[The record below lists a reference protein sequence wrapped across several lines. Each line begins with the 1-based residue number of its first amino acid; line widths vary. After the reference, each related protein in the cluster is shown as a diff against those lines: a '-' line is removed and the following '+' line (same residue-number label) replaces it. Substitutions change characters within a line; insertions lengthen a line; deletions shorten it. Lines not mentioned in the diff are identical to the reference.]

1 VSSSVD
7 PSGPTDSGN
16 EPPPLRV
23 LLIEDHA
30 DLAAVT
36 AALLESEGLDV
47 RTALTGRE
55 GLALAA
61 AFQPQL
67 VLCDMHL
74 PDMTGHDVVRSLR
87 ANPATE
93 RIFVA
98 VLSAMGRVEP
108 TGHNDGTELVVDA
121 VLHKPITLETT
132 RQLVRD
138 ARARTQP
145 DRDSPGRG

>member
-1 VSSSVD
+1 VSNSVD
-7 PSGPTDSGN
+7 PSRPTDSGH

-30 DLAAVT
+30 DLAVVT

-47 RTALTGRE
+47 RAALTGRE
-55 GLALAA
+55 ALALAA

-74 PDMTGHDVVRSLR
+74 PDMPGYDVVRGLR

-93 RIFVA
+93 WIYVA
-98 VLSAMGRVEP
+98 ALSAMGRMEP
-108 TGHNDGTELVVDA
+108 TGRNEGGTELVFDA
-121 VLHKPITLETT
+121 MLHKPITVETI
-132 RQLVRD
+132 RQLVED
-138 ARARTQP
+138 ARARMQP
-145 DRDSPGRG
+145 DRDSPGR